1 MNIQDGWEKAL
12 RKTEIVRPRVQ
23 ALHTFQAT
31 HLPYLFLSE
40 SAVNVGD
47 TVVRK
52 GEVLVE
58 KPAIVLPF
66 NMPHFEGFDFEKE
79 VHLSEELLSSFFLVR
94 GVTFPSFKYNNTTH
108 TTDVYQG
115 RLSQALQHYSNV
127 LQRDEDVHAGLVT
140 GSDDCWQF
148 SILIFIASQ
157 IHRSAD
163 SDFKKLFEDQH
174 RRGLMS

>member
-12 RKTEIVRPRVQ
+12 KITEIIRPRVHPLETY
-23 ALHTFQAT
+23 AAT
-31 HLPYLFLSE
+31 RLPYIFLSE
-40 SAVNVGD
+40 SVVNSGD

-52 GEVLVE
+52 GEVTVE
-58 KPAIVLPF
+58 KPSLVLPF
-66 NMPHFEGFDFEKE
+66 GLPHFEGFDFEKGMQINE
-79 VHLSEELLSSFFLVR
+79 DFLYSFFLVR

-127 LQRDEDVHAGLVT
+127 LQRDEDVHARLVT

-148 SILIFIASQ
+148 SILIFIACQ

-163 SDFKKLFEDQH
+163 SDFKKLFEDQR